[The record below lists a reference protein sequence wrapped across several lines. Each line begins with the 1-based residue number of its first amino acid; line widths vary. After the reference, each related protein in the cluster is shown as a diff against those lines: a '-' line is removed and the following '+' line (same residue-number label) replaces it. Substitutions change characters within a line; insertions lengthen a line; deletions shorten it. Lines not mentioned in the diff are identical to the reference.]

1 MLIWIIEIIL
11 TVLLLRLI
19 ESIGLKGSCGIMA
32 LVCAINAAVTGA
44 GFMAILYALIHGA
57 ILGLCAFIGAK
68 ILLFLIDLFGAFF
81 EIIIYFLAIV
91 IILAII
97 F

>member
-11 TVLLLRLI
+11 TVLLLRFI

-32 LVCAINAAVTGA
+32 LICGINTAVA
-44 GFMAILYALIHGA
+44 GGGIMAIMYALIHGVV
-57 ILGLCAFIGAK
+57 LGLIAYVGAK
-68 ILLFLIDLFGAFF
+68 ILLLLIDMFGAFF
-81 EIIIYFLAIV
+81 RVFIYIV
-91 IILAII
+91 AFAAILAIL